1 MDFLILRE
9 TDFMKSLAQMTH
21 AGGLG
26 RKAADHVWTILG
38 KARAGRADE
47 LGNLTHH
54 GESRIPN
61 CVKYDL
67 PGFHRLVTVRQSE
80 AIFFLTVGKKDD
92 CERWL
97 ENNAGF
103 RPVIDKKTKR
113 LSVIREFG
121 LSDLRPFPAQAPTGR
136 RLATVELL
144 EQLTRAGFPPG
155 TVTSIRGLEDTAT
168 DDELLEIATAL
179 PERKQAD
186 ALMDVLDDLRNGRGD
201 SALARL
207 AVLRGDAVRA
217 EEAPGLLKEAA
228 AAEINSDQLVQFS
241 DLSDSEFQ
249 RLASSER
256 FEDWLLFL
264 HPDQRRVADGQFSGP
279 VVLGGV
285 SGSGKTTVLLHRA
298 KHLAMRLAGARIGI
312 FVLNDALAELLAY
325 LKDRLC
331 PPGLAQ
337 RIDVVSLRSF
347 LVGSCKGNQ
356 AVADPLVLD
365 EVWQETFEKCAKDLE
380 PIIRALNTRSLD
392 AARYIRDEFRWL
404 HSGFARRPADGLLTR
419 ADYLVPAKAP
429 REGRAVPFSSDWR
442 ERVLL
447 ALAAY
452 ERALDTRGLWDPEA
466 LGMLAAEGEIK
477 ATYRAVLVDEYQDL
491 GVLELRALLRAAV
504 AAPDAVFLA
513 GDARQQVFPKRMNLA
528 EAGLAAPIRRRFQK
542 NYRNTQ
548 EILDCA
554 WEMLQGSA
562 LGEEGG
568 GLEEADRLKP
578 ELSARHGDRPAIVR
592 AEGPDEERAFVA
604 AYVKEHRKTSDAPV
618 CVCICGVR
626 DDETEHIQN
635 MVDAYRDLGLET
647 RLLSGDA
654 KPQPGVTSLASLE
667 TVKGFEFPLVLITQ
681 CGAQQIPNPGQPA
694 EEAWRDARRLY
705 VAMTRARDELVI
717 SHYGEPSSFI
727 AACGEKANFTTVE
740 DLLGYVPEPVLGP
753 FTGPVPVPPIPT
765 LPEPAPPPPSSPKRE
780 PGPPKP
786 AVPVVPRPQP
796 GPSAPAVPVT
806 PRPQPGPPAPLVPV
820 APRQEPPSPPR
831 IVTPVVVPAQ
841 AQPRL
846 LPAAQVLQALGLEVI
861 DKRGPGGALWVVGG
875 ANLRELMHG
884 LNRLGFAFVFKTEGG
899 RASGRRPAWWTK
911 VAPEVLPDPRQV
923 R

>member
-1 MDFLILRE
+1 MEYLIPRE
-9 TDFMKSLAQMTH
+9 TEFNKCLTRMKR
-21 AGGLG
+21 AGGATS
-26 RKAADHVWTILG
+26 RAANQVWMILG
-38 KARAGRADE
+38 QARAGRADE
-47 LGNLTHH
+47 LGTLTNH

-67 PGFHRLVTVRQSE
+67 SGFCRLVTVRHKD
-80 AIFFLTVGKKDD
+80 ALFFLMAGNHDD
-92 CERWL
+92 TERWIESHRGL
-97 ENNAGF
+97 

-113 LSVIREFG
+113 LQLIHEVG
-121 LSDLRPFPAQAPTGR
+121 VAPTRPLPEQAPSGR
-136 RLATVELL
+136 PIATPRILHQLIDANVSQATVD
-144 EQLTRAGFPPG
+144 A
-155 TVTSIRGLEDTAT
+155 IRVLEDTAT
-168 DDELLEIATAL
+168 DDELIEIATSVSQPA
-179 PERKQAD
+179 QSD
-186 ALMDVLDDLRNGRGD
+186 ALMDVLADLRDGREE

-207 AVLRGDAVRA
+207 ALLRGDAIRA
-217 EEAPGLLKEAA
+217 EESPELLMEAA
-228 AAEINSDQLVQFS
+228 SDEINSDQIVRVG
-241 DLSDSEFQ
+241 DLSDDDFA
-249 RLASSER
+249 RLSGSDH
-256 FEDWLLFL
+256 FEDWLLYL
-264 HPDQRRVADGQFSGP
+264 HPDQRRVADGQFPAP

-285 SGSGKTTVLLHRA
+285 SGSGKTTVVLHRA
-298 KHLAMRLAGARIGI
+298 KHLARRLAGARIGI

-331 PPGLAQ
+331 SPALAQ
-337 RIDVVSLRSF
+337 RIDVVSLRNF
-347 LVGSCKGNQ
+347 LIGCCKGNH

-365 EVWQETFEKCAKDLE
+365 EIWQETYEACAKDLE
-380 PIIRALNTRSLD
+380 PIIRALNARNLD

-419 ADYLVPAKAP
+419 TDYLVPAKAP
-429 REGRAVPFSSDWR
+429 RDGRAVPFSSDWR

-491 GVLELRALLRAAV
+491 GVLELRALLRTAV

-568 GLEEADRLKP
+568 GLDEADRLKP
-578 ELSARHGDRPAIVR
+578 ELSARHGDRPAVVR

-604 AYVKEHRKTSDAPV
+604 AYVKEHRRTSDAPV
-618 CVCICGVR
+618 CICICGVR

-635 MVDAYRDLGLET
+635 MVDAYRDLGLEA

-681 CGAQQIPNPGQPA
+681 CGAQQIPNPGQPD

-717 SHYGEPSSFI
+717 SHFGEPSAFI
-727 AACGEKANFTTVE
+727 DACGEKANRTTVE
-740 DLLGYVPEPVLGP
+740 DLLGYVPEPAFV
-753 FTGPVPVPPIPT
+753 VPVPTAPEHPMPAAPEPPPASPAQPEPIP
-765 LPEPAPPPPSSPKRE
+765 PAPPV
-780 PGPPKP
+780 P
-786 AVPVVPRPQP
+786 AAPRPLP
-796 GPSAPAVPVT
+796 VPSPEVAPAFVP
-806 PRPQPGPPAPLVPV
+806 PPA
-820 APRQEPPSPPR
+820 A
-831 IVTPVVVPAQ
+831 
-841 AQPRL
+841 PRL
-846 LPAAQVLQALGLEVI
+846 LPAAQVLHSLGLEVI

-875 ANLRELMHG
+875 SNLRELMQR
-884 LNRLGFAFVFKTEGG
+884 LNRLGFAFVFKAEGG
-899 RASGRRPAWWTK
+899 RASGRRPAWWTRL
-911 VAPEVLPDPRQV
+911 APDTLPDPRDF